1 MRADGVALLSVL
13 SACGYLG
20 TVAEREW
27 VHMFVVR
34 LRVIPEGTTD
44 ECDHWHVHEMQ
55 VYREGSGG
63 V

>member
-34 LRVIPEGTTD
+34 RRVIPEGTTD
-44 ECDHWHVHEMQ
+44 ECDH
-55 VYREGSGG
+55 
-63 V
+63 